1 MLRYSLRSLRNSP
14 AFTLLAVLTLAI
26 GIGANVTIFSVIN
39 AVLVRSLPIPQPD
52 QVMRVWSTWEPN
64 WPLSNVS
71 APDFLDWRERNTVFS
86 ELGAYRDRGI
96 ALQTKGGAER
106 IEAATVS
113 ANYFHLL
120 GVNPKSGRGFETGED
135 QPGRDQVAIFSE
147 RLARRLFGQSEGVV
161 GRTIELNGVTHTIV
175 GVMQDD
181 FRLPT
186 ERVELWIPY
195 TFTKSQLESRGSRLA
210 YVVGRLKPG
219 VTAGQAQAPM
229 SAIAEDLA
237 LKYPD
242 DNTGFGIHLIPF
254 QEDMVEAQRT
264 GLYLLQAAVGC
275 MLLVAALNLA
285 NLLLTRIVGRR
296 RELAIR
302 VSLGATR
309 WSLARQ
315 LLTESILL
323 SALGGIGGVLLSLFG
338 TDLFVSIAGGTLP
351 RASEIRIDVNVLIFT
366 VTLSTVVGVVCGL
379 LPLITI
385 ARRRNV
391 DLQAALTESSRG
403 TVGGVRQG
411 YLRNILVIAEIACA
425 LVVLSG
431 AGLLFRSFLKLQESR
446 TGIDTPEKIVTGSIA
461 LPPNRYSSDLSVSTF
476 YRAVQEKVAHLPG
489 VKSAGAIGLLPLTQ
503 SDNDTSFQIE
513 GQPAF
518 EQGKQPVAQLRAI
531 SGEYFQTAG
540 IPLLAGRFL
549 DARDAVGAQRVILIN
564 RSLAFHYWKS
574 AEGAIGHRLNLDVN
588 LAVTNVG
595 VVGDVSSQHRGE
607 PTRDEFYFPV
617 DQSPTSGPGESWAQN
632 MVLVVRANDSID
644 PLTLVAPI
652 KRATAEVDPE
662 IPLSRVSLWSSLIAD
677 SVSDR
682 RANLWMI
689 GSFAA
694 VALLLAAMGLYGL
707 ISYGVL
713 QRTREIG
720 VRMALGAQRFDV
732 LRMILTDGTRL
743 VLVGIAIGAAVSIGL
758 TRLIQ
763 SLLYGIGATDP
774 VTFAGVILLLILVS
788 LVANY
793 LPTRRAMKINPV
805 IALRQE

>member
-1 MLRYSLRSLRNSP
+1 MLRYTLRSLRKSP
-14 AFTLLAVLTLAI
+14 AFTLVAVLTLAI
-26 GIGANVTIFSVIN
+26 GIGANVMIFSVIN
-39 AVLVRSLPIPQPD
+39 GVLVKPLSVPQPD
-52 QVMRVWSTWEPN
+52 QLIRVWSTWEPN

-86 ELGAYRDRGI
+86 ELAAYRDRGI
-96 ALQTKGGAER
+96 ALQSKGGAER
-106 IEAATVS
+106 IEGATVS

-120 GVNPKSGRGFETGED
+120 GINPRSGGGFETGED

-161 GRTIELNGVTHTIV
+161 GRTVELNGVTHTIV

-195 TFTKSQLESRGSRLA
+195 TFTRSQLESRGNRLA
-210 YVVGRLKPG
+210 YTIGRLKPD
-219 VTAGQAQAPM
+219 VTVGQAQAQM
-229 SAIAEDLA
+229 SGIAADLA

-242 DNTGFGIHLIPF
+242 DNTGFGIRLIPF
-254 QEDMVEAQRT
+254 QEDMVGSQRT

-275 MLLVAALNLA
+275 MLLVAVLNLA
-285 NLLLTRIVGRR
+285 NLLLTRVVGRR

-309 WSLARQ
+309 WSLAKQ

-323 SALGGIGGVLLSLFG
+323 SALGGICGVLLSLFG
-338 TDLFVSIAGGTLP
+338 TDLFVAIAGGTLP
-351 RASEIRIDVNVLIFT
+351 RASEIRIDLSVLIFT
-366 VTLSTVVGVVCGL
+366 VVLSAVVGVVCGL

-403 TVGGVRQG
+403 TVGGARQG

-431 AGLLFRSFLKLQESR
+431 AGLLFRSYLKLQDSR
-446 TGIDTPEKIVTGSIA
+446 TGIAAPEKILTGSIA
-461 LPPNRYSSDLSVSTF
+461 LPPNRYSSDESVSAF
-476 YRAVQEKVAHLPG
+476 YRAVQQRVAHLPG

-531 SGEYFQTAG
+531 SGEYFQTGG
-540 IPLLAGRFL
+540 IPLVAGRFL
-549 DARDAVGAQRVILIN
+549 DARDIAGAQRVILIN
-564 RSLAFHYWKS
+564 RAMALHYWKS
-574 AEGAIGHRLNLDVN
+574 AEDAIGHRLNLDVN
-588 LAVTNVG
+588 LALTIVG
-595 VVGDVSSQHRGE
+595 VVGDVSPQHLGE
-607 PTRDEFYFPV
+607 STRDEFYFPV

-632 MVLVVRANDSID
+632 MVVVVRANDSID
-644 PLTLVAPI
+644 PLTLVASVR
-652 KRATAEVDPE
+652 RATSQVDAE
-662 IPLSRVSLWSSLIAD
+662 IPLSRVSLWTSLIAD
-677 SVSDR
+677 SVGDR

-694 VALLLAAMGLYGL
+694 VALLLAAIGLYGL

-743 VLVGIAIGAAVSIGL
+743 VLAGVVVGAVVSIGL
-758 TRLIQ
+758 TRLMQ
-763 SLLYGIGATDP
+763 SLLYDIGATDP
-774 VTFAGVILLLILVS
+774 VTFAGVIVLLMLVS
-788 LVANY
+788 LIANY

-805 IALRQE
+805 IASREE